1 MKVALVVTAAVLWV
15 SAAAAAT
22 SPKVAHTAEGTT
34 LAQESLL
41 RIGDFGS
48 GWTSAAATGGSTG
61 LSFACS
67 GFTPKQNDV
76 TEIGS
81 ASSPS
86 FKASVVGPIVVQ
98 RTSVYASAKEAEK
111 LWRRAVKP
119 KLVDC
124 AVQSLQALGSRGVT
138 VSITGTS
145 RVALPALGDGVAGYR
160 VVATLTS
167 RSRLKTFYDVIVVRG
182 GRSITQITISQFQ
195 KPVPLKVETALAKVA
210 ARRMGA
216 GGNVA

>member
-34 LAQESLL
+34 LAQDSLL

-86 FKASVVGPIVVQ
+86 FKASIVGPIVVQ
-98 RTSVYASAKEAEK
+98 RTSVYTSAKEAEK

-138 VSITGTS
+138 VSITSTS

-167 RSRLKTFYDVIVVRG
+167 KSRLKTFYDVIVVRG

>member
-1 MKVALVVTAAVLWV
+1 MKLALVVTAALV
-15 SAAAAAT
+15 AASGAVGAT
-22 SPKVAHTAEGTT
+22 SPMVAHTAGGTMV
-34 LAQESLL
+34 AQASLL

-48 GWTSAAATGGSTG
+48 GWTSAAATGASTG

-76 TEIGS
+76 TEIGT

-98 RTSVYASAKEAEK
+98 RTSVYENAKQAEK

-138 VSITGTS
+138 VSITETS
-145 RVALPALGDGVAGYR
+145 RLPVPPLGDGVAGYR

-167 RSRLKTFYDVIVVRG
+167 KSRLKTFYDVIVIRG
-182 GRSITQITISQFQ
+182 GRAITQLTISQFQ
-195 KPVPLKVETALAKVA
+195 KPVALKSETALARIA

>member
-34 LAQESLL
+34 LAQDSLL

>member
-1 MKVALVVTAAVLWV
+1 MKLALVVTAAVVWV
-15 SAAAAAT
+15 STAAAAT
-22 SPKVAHTAEGTT
+22 TPKVAHTAEGTK
-34 LAQESLL
+34 LAQASLL

-48 GWTSAAATGGSTG
+48 GWTSAAPTGASRG

-76 TEIGS
+76 TEIGT

-86 FKASVVGPIVVQ
+86 FRAGVVGPFIVQ
-98 RTSVYASAKEAEK
+98 RTSVFESAKAAEK

-124 AVQSLQALGSRGVT
+124 AVQSLQALSSQGVT
-138 VSITGTS
+138 VAITHTS
-145 RVALPALGDGVAGYR
+145 RIAIPALGDGVAGYR
-160 VVATLTS
+160 VVATLTGKT
-167 RSRLKTFYDVIVVRG
+167 RLKTFYDVIVVRG
-182 GRSITQITISQFQ
+182 GRTITQLTISQFQ
-195 KPVPLKVETALAKVA
+195 KPVALKVETALAKVA
-210 ARRMGA
+210 ARRLGS